1 MLNVLDLFSGIGGFS
16 LGLERAGMTT
26 VAFCEI
32 EDYPR
37 QVLAKHWPGVPIH
50 SDIRKLDGTQ
60 YRGTVDVICGGFPC
74 QPFSHAGKRGG
85 KDDDRDLW
93 PEMLRVIRE
102 VQSPWVIGENVAGF
116 INMELDRTLSDLEDE
131 GYACQ
136 TFDIPAC
143 GVGAP
148 HIRHRVWIVAHA
160 ESKRKRSR
168 QQSKRNERA
177 GSKFVESNGSG
188 GDTIYG
194 SETKPEAMAHADSER
209 FQEQRRPEPDAEEH
223 GAIECGSRSI
233 RGPDEQERHQEGGEA
248 TGRDS
253 EGTGP
258 DVGHSNRN
266 RCDQRGQGIAA
277 TGSDGVVRA
286 NRWEPEPPVGRVA
299 HGIPSRVDRLKSLGN
314 AVVPQIPE
322 ILGRAILNST

>member
-1 MLNVLDLFSGIGGFS
+1 MNVLDLFSGIGGFS

-160 ESKRKRSR
+160 
-168 QQSKRNERA
+168 
-177 GSKFVESNGSG
+177 
-188 GDTIYG
+188 
-194 SETKPEAMAHADSER
+194 DSER